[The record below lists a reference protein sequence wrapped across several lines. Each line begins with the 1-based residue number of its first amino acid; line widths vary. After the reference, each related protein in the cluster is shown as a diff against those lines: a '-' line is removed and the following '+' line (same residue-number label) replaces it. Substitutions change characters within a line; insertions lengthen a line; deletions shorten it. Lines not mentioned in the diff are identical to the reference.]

1 MKKSYNSDLYSISYK
16 MKKERRRKILLWIF
30 NILGIVILLNLILSF
45 LIFPVRER
53 SNSMTPDI
61 PQKSMLFV
69 TPIIPEVKR
78 GDVLLVDK
86 DSLLDSLPK
95 KFLNSAIRCFTLQ
108 QKGLYSDSDHLSSKM
123 ALRRVV
129 GVPGDTIYMKNFIV
143 YVKPEGEKHFLSEF
157 ELTEK
162 PYDIEVFNL
171 PADWDESIGL
181 KSEFSPVTLGPNEYY
196 LLADNR
202 FSSMDCRYWGI
213 IKKDDVIAKT
223 LVLYFP
229 FTKIRLF

>member
-69 TPIIPEVKR
+69 TPIIPEIKR
-78 GDVLLVDK
+78 GDVLRIDK
-86 DSLLDSLPK
+86 DSLLDSIPK
-95 KFLNSAIRCFTLQ
+95 KILNSVIRCFTFQ

-171 PADWDESIGL
+171 PAEWDESIGL

-213 IKKDDVIAKT
+213 IKKADVIAKT